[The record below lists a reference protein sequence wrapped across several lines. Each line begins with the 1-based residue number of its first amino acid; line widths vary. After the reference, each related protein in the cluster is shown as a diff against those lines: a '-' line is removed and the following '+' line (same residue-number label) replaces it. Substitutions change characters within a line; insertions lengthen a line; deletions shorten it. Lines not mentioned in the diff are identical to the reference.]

1 MLIKTKLTNLICA
14 VTIGSYVGL
23 ANASDPDQS
32 QSGCSDKQLEKFY
45 NLMLQK
51 DISSSNHD
59 PIMVEKFQ
67 MEMEKMPQCVI
78 RHKEQ
83 TREEAGKVRDKI
95 KKDFSK

>member
-1 MLIKTKLTNLICA
+1 M
-14 VTIGSYVGL
+14 S
-23 ANASDPDQS
+23 
-32 QSGCSDKQLEKFY
+32 
-45 NLMLQK
+45 QK